1 MSATFKIEFGPAI
14 LRSRAVV
21 AELGH
26 STIDAEHVLIGLLS
40 SEDNGAARLLRSM
53 NCPVDRV
60 EQTVRASLPSA
71 NQALL
76 SDQRVPFTR
85 RAETVL
91 KNVYLEAAGAPR
103 DAKMEDFVNVN
114 GEFETGDIE
123 IGTKHLLLSLLR
135 NAEDPLVDLL
145 HREFALTHEGILD
158 FLSGSPEG
166 AE

>member
-1 MSATFKIEFGPAI
+1 MSATFKNEFGPAI

-60 EQTVRASLPSA
+60 KQTVRASLPSA
-71 NQALL
+71 N
-76 SDQRVPFTR
+76 
-85 RAETVL
+85 
-91 KNVYLEAAGAPR
+91 
-103 DAKMEDFVNVN
+103 
-114 GEFETGDIE
+114 
-123 IGTKHLLLSLLR
+123 HLLLSLLR

-145 HREFALTHEGILD
+145 HREFALAHEGILD